1 MMQRRFK
8 VRGSELF
15 CVQPC
20 LNIAGAHP
28 GSFGEVVQ
36 HFENSKLHRAALL
49 HLGLRM
55 SSVQR
60 ILY

>member
-1 MMQRRFK
+1 M
-8 VRGSELF
+8 RGSELF